1 MSRTLPFRIGQYDCQ
16 QKLGGSYGEVYFAND
31 LRNRRTVLVKIMEP
45 FGQPA
50 MFRQRFLIEARVACQ
65 CVHPN
70 LIQTYEAGEID
81 GHYAL
86 VMEAPQGETLRTLL
100 DRGSFTDELQALGIA
115 WQIAHG
121 MAFLHQFGV
130 VHRDLKPDNIIVSNE
145 GAVKLFDFGLARL
158 SESKLPTQSDLGQSP
173 LYMAPEQV
181 RGNEASKQSDIYAF
195 GVVMFHLLT
204 REYPYKMAGHE
215 DLYNAI
221 VHRDPHLDPLYQRGL
236 RHPQAAEVVKTCLQ
250 KDPAQ
255 RPQSFD
261 QVEGFLKQFAPPDQG
276 ASTAAMLRAMSLPP
290 AVPGVGPKVFDS
302 AKIMAAMQATRALE
316 AAKRKPPP
324 KKPFPWIWVGSA
336 AAALLLTSALGFAVW
351 KWMPRGGA
359 SGGAAS
365 ARTKSGPL
373 RGGSMTSVPAGQALI
388 GRDKAVVR
396 ISPFEIERMEVSN
409 REFLAFCDDTGY
421 AKPFG
426 AVDKDP
432 ELPVINVSI
441 DDARKYAKWAGK
453 RLPTAIEWEAA
464 ARGSDGRKFPWG
476 EDPLLER
483 ANVGN
488 TGYLLRVNSRGDG
501 ASPYGALNMI
511 GNAWEWVEQSAPLT
525 PQDFHRVKHLFHP
538 PLDPNEPSF
547 QIRGGSYMHYTNA
560 QMFEEL
566 VWDFAAVPAR
576 TKRMDIGFRCAR

>member
-1 MSRTLPFRIGQYDCQ
+1 MSRTLPFRLGQYDCQ
-16 QKLGGSYGEVYFAND
+16 QKLGGHYGEVYFAND
-31 LRNRRTVLVKIMEP
+31 VRDGRSVLVKIMEP

-65 CVHPN
+65 CVHQN

-86 VMEAPQGETLRTLL
+86 VMEAPQGETLRTML

-121 MAFLHQFGV
+121 MAFLHRFGI
-130 VHRDLKPDNIIVSNE
+130 VHRDLKPDNIVVSNE

-158 SESKLPTQSDLGQSP
+158 TESKLPTQSDLGQTP

-181 RGNEASKQSDIYAF
+181 RGDEASKQSDIYAF
-195 GVVMFHLLT
+195 GVVLFHLLT
-204 REYPYKMAGHE
+204 REYPYKMAGQE

-221 VHRDPHLDPLYQRGL
+221 VYRDPYLDPLYRRGL
-236 RHPQAAEVVKTCLQ
+236 RNPQAAEVVKSCLQ

-261 QVEGFLKQFAPPDQG
+261 QLESFLRQFAPPDQI
-276 ASTAAMLRAMSLPP
+276 ANTAAMLRAMSLPP
-290 AVPGVGPKVFDS
+290 PVPGVGPKVFEN
-302 AKIMAAMQATRALE
+302 ARIVAAVEATRAIE
-316 AAKRKPPP
+316 AAKRKRQP
-324 KKPFPWIWVGSA
+324 KKPFPWIWVGSG
-336 AAALLLTSALGFAVW
+336 AAALVLIGALGFAAW

-359 SGGAAS
+359 AGGTAS
-365 ARTKSGPL
+365 AHTKARPL
-373 RGGSMTSVPAGQALI
+373 HGGSMTSVPAGQALI
-388 GRDKAVVR
+388 GRDKAVVQL
-396 ISPFEIERMEVSN
+396 SAFEIDRMEVSN
-409 REFLAFCDDTGY
+409 REFLAYCDDTGY
-421 AKPFG
+421 AIPFG

-453 RLPTAIEWEAA
+453 RLPSAIEWEAA

-476 EDPLLER
+476 EEPILER

-488 TGYLLRVNSRGDG
+488 TGYLLRANSRGDG

-511 GNAWEWVEQSAPLT
+511 GNAWEWVEQPAPLT
-525 PQDFHRVKHLFHP
+525 KEDFHRVKHLFQP

-560 QMFEEL
+560 QTFEEL